1 MKALALFSG
10 GLDSMLAVKLL
21 VDQGIDVIALHI
33 DIGFNSKKE
42 NHVILRERASL
53 AGATLE
59 IIDVHDDYLQKV
71 LFAPKYGYGKQFNP
85 CIDCHGYMFRLAK
98 GLLARFDASF
108 IATGEVVGQR
118 PMSQTKEALRN
129 VKRLAN
135 DLEDNLIV
143 RPLSAKLMEEST
155 PEKEGWVDRAKFLD
169 LNGRG
174 RKGQLALAREFGW
187 EDYPSPA
194 GGCLLADIQF
204 SERIRDLLAHEP
216 FESSDTLI
224 LKNGR
229 HFRLPEGSKLVL
241 GRNQAENDFLEQVE
255 THKFIRLHVAD
266 FNAPSGL
273 LSNNASEKETLEA
286 CRILLTFTKADA
298 NTYYDVKAATR
309 FIRTQAY
316 PSRDDVRGYLI

>member
-33 DIGFNSKKE
+33 DIGFNSKKD
-42 NHVILRERASL
+42 NHASLKERATM
-53 AGATLE
+53 AGAHLE
-59 IIDVHDDYLQKV
+59 IIDVHDAYLQDV
-71 LFAPKYGYGKQFNP
+71 LFKPKYGYGKQFNP
-85 CIDCHGYMFRLAK
+85 CIDCHGYMFRVAK
-98 GLLARFDASF
+98 GLLERFGASF
-108 IATGEVVGQR
+108 IVTGEVVGQR

-135 DLEDNLIV
+135 DLDDNLIV
-143 RPLSAKLMEEST
+143 RPLSAQLMEESR
-155 PEKEGWVDRAKFLD
+155 PEKEGWIDRKKLLA

-174 RKGQLALAREFGW
+174 RKEQLSLARKFGW
-187 EDYPSPA
+187 DDYPSPA

-204 SERIRDLLAHEP
+204 SQRIRDLLAHEP

-241 GRNQAENDFLEQVE
+241 GRNQAENDFLETVE
-255 THKFIRLHVAD
+255 NSKYIRLHVND
-266 FNAPSGL
+266 LNAPSGL
-273 LSNNASEKETLEA
+273 LSLHANEEETLLA
-286 CRILLTFTKADA
+286 CQTLLSFTKADA
-298 NTYYDVKAATR
+298 NSVYAVQAGER
-309 FIRTQAY
+309 FIHTHAFSD
-316 PSRDDVRGYLI
+316 PSLARSYLI

>member
-21 VDQGIDVIALHI
+21 VDQGIEVIALYI

-42 NHVILRERASL
+42 NLSALQERATM
-53 AGATLE
+53 AGAHLE
-59 IIDVHDDYLQKV
+59 IIDVHDAYVQEV
-71 LFAPKYGYGKQFNP
+71 LFNPRYGYGKQFNP
-85 CIDCHGYMFRLAK
+85 CIDCHGYMFRVAK
-98 GLLARFDASF
+98 GMLERFGASF
-108 IATGEVVGQR
+108 IVTGEVVGQR

-135 DLEDNLIV
+135 DLEENLIL
-143 RPLSAKLMEEST
+143 RPLSAKLMEESL
-155 PEKEGWVDRAKFLD
+155 PEKEGWVDRTRLLA

-174 RKGQLALAREFGW
+174 RSHQLALAKAFGW
-187 EDYPSPA
+187 KDYPTPA

-204 SERIRDLLAHEP
+204 TQRLRDLLAHEP

-224 LKNGR
+224 LKHGR

-241 GRNQAENDFLEQVE
+241 GRNQKENDFLEIVE
-255 THKFIRLHVAD
+255 NSKYLRLHVSD

-273 LSNNASEKETLEA
+273 LSKSASEEEALHA
-286 CRILLTFTKADA
+286 CRILLSFTKAD
-298 NTYYDVKAATR
+298 TQTLFDVRVGER
-309 FIRTQAY
+309 FIRTHALDEQA
-316 PSRDDVRGYLI
+316 PIRAYLI